1 MNVSVVRGFWMLSD
15 VLAVTGF
22 KLQGSLGYKFRNK
35 WAVAPLAE
43 RS

>member
-22 KLQGSLGYKFRNK
+22 KLQGSLGYRLKNK
-35 WAVAPLAE
+35 WTVALLAE
-43 RS
+43 RF